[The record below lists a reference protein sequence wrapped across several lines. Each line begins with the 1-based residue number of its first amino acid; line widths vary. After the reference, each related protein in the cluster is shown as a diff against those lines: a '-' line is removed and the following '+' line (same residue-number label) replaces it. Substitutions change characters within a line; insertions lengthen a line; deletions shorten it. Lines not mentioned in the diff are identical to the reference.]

1 MLLLSQRFHELDKS
15 GDGLLSLEEFTVALD
30 LKDAAPGYAARLF
43 SFFDADG
50 SGAISYA
57 EFVNGLAMISPE
69 TTADEKVKLA
79 FLLCDV
85 DASGGVSLS
94 NLLSLI
100 GYAQSHDIK
109 VPGVT
114 AASPKS
120 DDASAVAPKQPPMLK
135 RSATSMSRAFDAYD
149 DSGEKVLSFD
159 QFRAFLKANP
169 DVLSLSTAL
178 LQDKLKNA
186 ELLKPMEDA
195 VNRIKQERTERKG
208 A

>member
-1 MLLLSQRFHELDKS
+1 
-15 GDGLLSLEEFTVALD
+15 
-30 LKDAAPGYAARLF
+30 
-43 SFFDADG
+43 
-50 SGAISYA
+50 
-57 EFVNGLAMISPE
+57 MISPE

-100 GYAQSHDIK
+100 GYAQNHDIK
-109 VPGVT
+109 VPSVT

-120 DDASAVAPKQPPMLK
+120 DDASAAAPKQPPMLK

-149 DSGEKVLSFD
+149 DSGEGALFD
-159 QFRAFLKANP
+159 QFRAFLKANL
-169 DVLSLSTAL
+169 DVLSFTAL

-186 ELLKPMEDA
+186 ELLADEDA

-208 A
+208 REGRHGRRSFGRSHFSNLAGVHVSGRSRRVRLGVLSHRIGP

>member
-1 MLLLSQRFHELDKS
+1 
-15 GDGLLSLEEFTVALD
+15 
-30 LKDAAPGYAARLF
+30 
-43 SFFDADG
+43 
-50 SGAISYA
+50 
-57 EFVNGLAMISPE
+57 
-69 TTADEKVKLA
+69 
-79 FLLCDV
+79 
-85 DASGGVSLS
+85 
-94 NLLSLI
+94 
-100 GYAQSHDIK
+100 
-109 VPGVT
+109 
-114 AASPKS
+114 
-120 DDASAVAPKQPPMLK
+120 MLK

-208 A
+208 REREGMVGGPLGDLYFSEPCRCIR